1 MEEPMQYLLFLGCL
15 LFINLPSFSSAGE
28 LDLNDAE
35 KAEFKIEGKVFVNSK
50 DKQWTLNTRVLV
62 DGGEYLGFLRSDG
75 SFVVNGVPSGSFVVE
90 VANPNALFEAMRVD
104 ITSKGKM
111 RARRIN
117 FLQPNLIK
125 TVTYP
130 LEFRERGKPVYFQKR
145 EQWKLTDFLFNPM
158 ILTMVVPLLLIM
170 VLPKLMNAADA
181 DTQKE
186 VQSQMNALNN
196 PGANMPDPAE
206 MLSNFFSGGAPQK
219 SVKSKTSA
227 ANKRK
232 G

>member
-1 MEEPMQYLLFLGCL
+1 MEEAIHYLQFLACLFLV
-15 LFINLPSFSSAGE
+15 NWPSFSSAGE
-28 LDLNDAE
+28 IDLNDVE
-35 KAEFKIEGKVFVNSK
+35 KPEFKIEGKVFVNSK
-50 DKQWTLNTRVLV
+50 DKEWTLNTRVLV
-62 DGGEYLGFLRSDG
+62 DGGQYLGFVRSDG
-75 SFVVNGVPSGSFVVE
+75 SFVVNGVPSGSFIVE
-90 VANPNALFEAMRVD
+90 VANPNALFEALRVD

-111 RARRIN
+111 RARRVN
-117 FLQPNLIK
+117 FLQPNLVK

-186 VQSQMNALNN
+186 MQSQMNALNN
-196 PGANMPDPAE
+196 PKMPDAAE

-227 ANKRK
+227 TNRRK
-232 G
+232 